1 MNKKLTH
8 DEIIQAINSYVESEA
23 EILFQSVME
32 SAKSVDDLHSAMW
45 DLGKPKKEG
54 TDIEKML
61 HQLIYNG
68 FAKKAREIIR
78 KSAQMPLSI

>member
-1 MNKKLTH
+1 MSQQLTH
-8 DEIIQAINSYVESEA
+8 DEIIRAVKSYVESEA
-23 EILFQSVME
+23 EKLFQSVME
-32 SAKSVDDLHSAMW
+32 SAKCVDDLHSAMW
-45 DLGKPKKEG
+45 DLGRPKKEG

-78 KSAQMPLSI
+78 ESTQMPLSI